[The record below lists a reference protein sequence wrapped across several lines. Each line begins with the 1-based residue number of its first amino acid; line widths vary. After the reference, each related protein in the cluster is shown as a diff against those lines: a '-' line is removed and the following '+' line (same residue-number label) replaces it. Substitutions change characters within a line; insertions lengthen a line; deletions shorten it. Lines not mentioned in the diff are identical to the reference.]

1 MSPADTSSAVAPGPP
16 IAAAGPPAVEAAAPS
31 GSRRRRFTAL
41 LVKEAVQIVRDPSS
55 ILIAFVLPVIL
66 LFLFGFGVSL
76 DANAVRIGVVVE
88 AVSAPAESLAA
99 AFRASRF
106 FSVTQERDRRAL
118 EPLLVAG
125 DIRGLVVIPATFGT
139 DAARDVRAARI
150 QVITDGSEPN
160 TAKFVENYAQ
170 GVWSNWAAQ
179 RLPDGSAPQAV
190 SLEPRFWFN
199 PELRSRYFLVPGCI
213 AIVMTL
219 VGTLLTALVVA
230 REWERGT
237 MEAMMATPIS
247 TVELLAGKLIPY
259 FVLGLFAMA
268 LCTVLGV
275 FLFGVPLRG
284 SILALVVIS
293 SAFLL
298 PALGQ
303 GLLISSATKNQF
315 VASQAALLSGFLPA
329 FLLSGFIFEI
339 ASMPKVIQVI
349 TYVIP
354 ARYLI
359 PSLQSVFLAGDIWP
373 LFLHNIAAMLAIGA
387 VFLVLAARTTR
398 KSLE

>member
-1 MSPADTSSAVAPGPP
+1 MPSPLMGEGGALAPDEGGAMKHE
-16 IAAAGPPAVEAAAPS
+16 IAIQPESTGRL
-31 GSRRRRFTAL
+31 RRLTAL
-41 LVKEAVQIVRDPSS
+41 LAKELIQIVRDPSS
-55 ILIAFVLPVIL
+55 ILIAFVLPLIL
-66 LFLFGFGVSL
+66 LFLFGYGVSL
-76 DANAVRIGVVVE
+76 DANSVRIGLAVE
-88 AVSAPAESLAA
+88 APSEPSHSLAA

-106 FSVTQERDRRAL
+106 FNVSEARDRREL
-118 EPLLVAG
+118 EPLLIAG
-125 DIRGLVVIPATFGT
+125 DIRGIVVIPARFGGEVS
-139 DAARDVRAARI
+139 RDPRTARI
-150 QVITDGSEPN
+150 QVLTDGSEPN

-170 GVWSNWAAQ
+170 GVWQNWLAGRQ
-179 RLPDGSAPQAV
+179 SGGSAAPRV
-190 SLEPRFWFN
+190 SLEARFWFN
-199 PELRSRYFLVPGCI
+199 PELRSRYFLVPGVI

-247 TVELLAGKLIPY
+247 TVELIVGKLLPY
-259 FVLGLFAMA
+259 FVLGLGAMA
-268 LCTVLGV
+268 LCTGVGV

-284 SILALVVIS
+284 SFLALLAIS
-293 SAFLL
+293 AAFLV

-329 FLLSGFIFEI
+329 TLLSGFIFEI
-339 ASMPKVIQVI
+339 GSMPKLIQAI
-349 TYVIP
+349 TYLVP

-359 PSLQSVFLAGDIWP
+359 PSLQTVFLAGDIWP
-373 LFLHNIAAMLAIGA
+373 LFLKDIAAMLGFGA
-387 VFLVLAARTTR
+387 VFLFLTIRTTR

>member
-1 MSPADTSSAVAPGPP
+1 MTDTALIPSAARPSSPA
-16 IAAAGPPAVEAAAPS
+16 AGTGRS
-31 GSRRRRFTAL
+31 RRFTAL
-41 LVKEAVQIVRDPSS
+41 LIKEFVQIVRDPSS

-66 LFLFGFGVSL
+66 LFLFGYGVSL
-76 DANAVRIGVVVE
+76 DATAVKIGVVVE
-88 AVSAPAESLAA
+88 ASSEPAESLAA
-99 AFRASRF
+99 SFRASRF
-106 FSVTQERDRRAL
+106 FDVTPARDRRAL
-118 EPLLVAG
+118 EPLMIAG
-125 DIRGLVVIPATFGT
+125 KIHGLVVIPAEFGEN
-139 DAARDVRAARI
+139 AAHDLRTARI
-150 QVITDGSEPN
+150 QVLTDGSEPN
-160 TAKFVENYAQ
+160 TAQFVANYAQ

-179 RLPDGSAPQAV
+179 RLPSGTSPMV
-190 SLEPRFWFN
+190 VGVEPRFWFN

-213 AIVMTL
+213 AIVMAL

-247 TVELLAGKLIPY
+247 TMELLLGKLIPY
-259 FVLGLFAMA
+259 FVLGLAAMA
-268 LCTVLGV
+268 LCTALGV

-284 SILALVVIS
+284 SFFALVVIS
-293 SAFLL
+293 AAFLV

-303 GLLISSATKNQF
+303 GLLISAATKNQF
-315 VASQAALLSGFLPA
+315 VASQAALMSGFLPA

-339 ASMPKVIQVI
+339 PSMPKVIQAF
-349 TYVIP
+349 TYIVP

-373 LFLHNIAAMLAIGA
+373 LFLSNIAAMLGIGA

>member
-1 MSPADTSSAVAPGPP
+1 MTDTALPP
-16 IAAAGPPAVEAAAPS
+16 SAAAQANDAAPT
-31 GSRRRRFTAL
+31 GERRRFLAL
-41 LVKEAVQIVRDPSS
+41 LTKEFVQIVRDPSS
-55 ILIAFVLPVIL
+55 ILIAFVLPLIL
-66 LFLFGFGVSL
+66 LFLFGYGVSL
-76 DANAVRIGVVVE
+76 DANSVKIGVAVE
-88 AVSAPAESLAA
+88 TSSEPAESLAA

-106 FSVTQERDRRAL
+106 FDVTPARDRRAL
-118 EPLLVAG
+118 EPLMIAG
-125 DIRGLVVIPATFGT
+125 KIHGIVVIPAEFGEN
-139 DAARDVRAARI
+139 AARDLRTARI
-150 QVITDGSEPN
+150 QVLTDGSEPN

-170 GVWSNWAAQ
+170 GVWTNWAVQ
-179 RLPDGSAPQAV
+179 RMPGGRAPVAV
-190 SLEPRFWFN
+190 SIEPRFWFN

-247 TVELLAGKLIPY
+247 TAELLLGKLIPY
-259 FVLGLFAMA
+259 FVLGLAAMA
-268 LCTVLGV
+268 LCTSLGV

-284 SILALVVIS
+284 SILALVAIS
-293 SAFLL
+293 SAFLI
-298 PALGQ
+298 PGLGQ

-339 ASMPKVIQVI
+339 PSMPKVIQAI
-349 TYVIP
+349 TYIVP

-359 PSLQSVFLAGDIWP
+359 PSLQTVFLAGDIWP
-373 LFLHNIAAMLAIGA
+373 LFLKNIAAMLGIGA
-387 VFLVLAARTTR
+387 VFLILAARTTR

>member
-1 MSPADTSSAVAPGPP
+1 MSGGANPNGR
-16 IAAAGPPAVEAAAPS
+16 G
-31 GSRRRRFTAL
+31 RRFAAL
-41 LVKEAVQIVRDPSS
+41 LVKETIQIVRDPSS
-55 ILIAFVLPVIL
+55 ILIAFVLPLIL
-66 LFLFGFGVSL
+66 LFLFGYGVSL
-76 DANAVRIGVVVE
+76 DANVVRIGVAVE
-88 AVSAPAESLAA
+88 TASEPSQSLAA

-106 FSVTQERDRRAL
+106 FAVTDARDRREL
-118 EPLLVAG
+118 EPLLIAG
-125 DIRGLVVIPATFGT
+125 GIRGIIIIPAAFGEEAELGPNAT
-139 DAARDVRAARI
+139 RI

-170 GVWSNWAAQ
+170 GVWSNWAAAQ
-179 RLPDGSAPQAV
+179 SGSGATQTI

-199 PELRSRYFLVPGCI
+199 PELRSRYFLVPGVI

-247 TVELLAGKLIPY
+247 TTEMILGKLIPY
-259 FVLGLFAMA
+259 FVLGLGAMA
-268 LCTVLGV
+268 MCTTIGV

-284 SILALVVIS
+284 SILALVLIS
-293 SAFLL
+293 SAFLV

-339 ASMPKVIQVI
+339 GSMPEIIQLI
-349 TYVIP
+349 TYIVP

-359 PSLQSVFLAGDIWP
+359 PSLQTVFLAGDIWP
-373 LFLHNIAAMLAIGA
+373 LLLGNIAAMLGIGA
-387 VFLVLAARTTR
+387 VFLVLTARSTR

>member
-1 MSPADTSSAVAPGPP
+1 MAQASTSQARSNGRL
-16 IAAAGPPAVEAAAPS
+16 
-31 GSRRRRFTAL
+31 RRLAAL
-41 LVKEAVQIVRDPSS
+41 LGKESIQIVRDPSS
-55 ILIAFVLPVIL
+55 ILIAFVLPLIL

-76 DANAVRIGVVVE
+76 DANVVRVGIAVE
-88 AVSAPAESLAA
+88 APSEPAQSLAA

-106 FSVTQERDRRAL
+106 FDVRLAHDRREL
-118 EPLLVAG
+118 TPLMVAG
-125 DIRGLVVIPATFGT
+125 DIRGIVVIPATFGEAT
-139 DAARDVRAARI
+139 ARDPSTARI
-150 QVITDGSEPN
+150 QVLTDGSEPN

-170 GVWSNWAAQ
+170 GVWQGWVAGRLPSQVVGQ
-179 RLPDGSAPQAV
+179 RLA
-190 SLEPRFWFN
+190 LEPRFWFN

-247 TVELLAGKLIPY
+247 TTELIVGKLLPY
-259 FVLGLFAMA
+259 FVLGLCAMA
-268 LCTVLGV
+268 LCTGVGV

-284 SILALVVIS
+284 SFLALIAIS
-293 SAFLL
+293 SAFLV

-329 FLLSGFIFEI
+329 FLLSGFVFEI
-339 ASMPKVIQVI
+339 SSMPKVIQAV
-349 TYVIP
+349 TYIVP

-359 PSLQSVFLAGDIWP
+359 PSLQTVFLAGDIWP
-373 LFLHNIAAMLAIGA
+373 LFLADIAAMLGIGA
-387 VFLVLAARTTR
+387 VFLVLTVRTTR